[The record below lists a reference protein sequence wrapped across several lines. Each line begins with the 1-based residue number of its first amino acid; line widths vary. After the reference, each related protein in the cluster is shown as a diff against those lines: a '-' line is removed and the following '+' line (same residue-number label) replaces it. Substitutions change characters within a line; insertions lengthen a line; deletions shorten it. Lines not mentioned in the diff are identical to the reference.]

1 MAWVAVDRAVSAVER
16 LGLDGPVAR
25 WRALRQ
31 TIHDQ
36 VCRLGYDA
44 DRGAFV
50 QAYGSRELDASL
62 LMIPLVGFLPP
73 SDPRV
78 RGTVDAV
85 ERELCEGGLVLRYR
99 SDTTNDGLPPGE
111 GAFLPCSFWL
121 ADCLAL
127 TGRLDDA
134 RALLEKLLAL
144 RNDVG
149 LLSEEYDVT
158 SKRLVGNFPQAFT
171 HVALVNAVRNVS
183 RPGGP
188 AELRHGA

>member
-16 LGLDGPVAR
+16 LGLEGPLDR

-31 TIHDQ
+31 TIHEQ
-36 VCRLGYDA
+36 VCRLGFDA
-44 DRGAFV
+44 DRNAFV
-50 QAYGSRELDASL
+50 QRYGAPDLDASL

-73 SDPRV
+73 TDPRV
-78 RGTVDAV
+78 RGTIEAV

-99 SDTTNDGLPPGE
+99 SEAFHDGLPPGE
-111 GAFLPCSFWL
+111 GTFLPCSFWL

-127 TGRLDDA
+127 VGRRADA
-134 RALLEKLLAL
+134 VALLDRLLAL

-149 LLSEEYDVT
+149 LLSEEYDVAAR
-158 SKRLVGNFPQAFT
+158 RLVGNFPQAFS
-171 HVALVNAVRNVS
+171 HVAMVNALRNVS

-188 AELRHGA
+188 AEHRHGA